1 MQIVERTD
9 DRLVIRHE
17 PWHVWLPT
25 AFAVA
30 VGGLI
35 AAYGAMA
42 PAPLIL
48 GLGLT
53 IVVIAPVFAA
63 HFARI
68 VTVTFDKAGG
78 QVTVERRG
86 PFGLRRRTAAL
97 SEVVRID
104 LEEFRYRKPRSLV
117 ERILCAIPTQCYLVR
132 LVLQSERTF
141 SLAGIRSGEV
151 SKHRQL
157 ASVLNAFLGLDSSAR
172 IA

>member
-9 DRLVIRHE
+9 DRLVVRHE
-17 PWHVWLPT
+17 PWHVWLPA

-30 VGGLI
+30 FGGLVV
-35 AAYGAMA
+35 AYGAMA

-68 VTVTFDKAGG
+68 VTVTFDRVAGA
-78 QVTVERRG
+78 VTVERRG
-86 PFGLRRRTAAL
+86 PFGVRTRTASLAD
-97 SEVVRID
+97 VVRID
-104 LEEFRYRKPRSLV
+104 LSEFRYRKPRSLV
-117 ERILCAIPTQCYLVR
+117 ERILCAIPTRCYLVR

-151 SKHRQL
+151 SHHRQL
-157 ASVLNAFLGLDSSAR
+157 AAVLNAFLELDTTAR
-172 IA
+172 VA

>member
-9 DRLVIRHE
+9 DRLVVRHE
-17 PWHVWLPT
+17 PWHVWLPA

-30 VGGLI
+30 FGGLVV
-35 AAYGAMA
+35 AYGAMA

-63 HFARI
+63 HFARVI
-68 VTVTFDKAGG
+68 TVTFDKAAG

-86 PFGLRRRTAAL
+86 PFGLRRRAASL
-97 SEVVRID
+97 ADVVRVD
-104 LEEFRYRKPRSLV
+104 LEEYRYRKPRSIA
-117 ERILCAIPTQCYLVR
+117 ERILCAIPTRCYLVR

-151 SKHRQL
+151 SHHRQL
-157 ASVLNAFLGLDSSAR
+157 AAVLNAFLELDTPAR
-172 IA
+172 VA

>member
-9 DRLVIRHE
+9 DRLVVRHE

-35 AAYGAMA
+35 VAYGSLA

-53 IVVIAPVFAA
+53 IVVVAPVFAA

-68 VTVTFDKAGG
+68 VTVTFDKAAG
-78 QVTVERRG
+78 QATVERRG
-86 PFGLRRRTAAL
+86 PFGLRRRTASLAD
-97 SEVVRID
+97 VVRID
-104 LEEFRYRKPRSLV
+104 LEEYRHRKPRSFV
-117 ERILCAIPTQCYLVR
+117 ERVLCAIPTRCYVVR
-132 LVLQSERTF
+132 LILRSERTF

-151 SKHRQL
+151 SAHRQL
-157 ASVLNAFLGLDSSAR
+157 AAVLSAFLELESPAR
-172 IA
+172 VA

>member
-9 DRLVIRHE
+9 DCLVIRHE

-30 VGGLI
+30 LGGLI
-35 AAYGAMA
+35 TAYGAMA

-63 HFARI
+63 HFARVI
-68 VTVTFDKAGG
+68 TVTFDKAAG

-86 PFGLRRRTAAL
+86 PFGLRRRAASL
-97 SEVVRID
+97 ADVVRID
-104 LEEFRYRKPRSLV
+104 LEEYRYRKPRSLA
-117 ERILCAIPTQCYLVR
+117 ERILCAIPTRCYLVR

-151 SKHRQL
+151 SQHRQL
-157 ASVLNAFLGLDSSAR
+157 AAVLNAFLELDITAR
-172 IA
+172 VA